1 MLKSLL
7 IQNYVLIDNLDISFG
22 GGLSVITGET
32 GAGKSIV
39 LGALSLVLGQRADVK
54 SIQAG
59 ADKCVIEAAFD
70 IEAYRLQPFF
80 DENELE
86 YDAENCILRRE
97 LHASGKSRA
106 FINDSPVSLG
116 LMKDLGSRLI
126 DIHSQHQNLLLGS
139 GHFQLMVVDVMA
151 KNDSL
156 LSACHKA
163 YSNYQALKKEHEELL
178 EKAAR
183 LKQEE
188 DYTRFQLEQL
198 TEAELEAGEQESL
211 EQEQEMLSHAEEIK
225 RSLYHITALLN
236 GEENSSLPYL
246 KEALSKAS
254 GIEHYYPKAKEIAQR
269 IREAY
274 IDLNDLAMDTEVQQ
288 EGFEFDPQRLEH
300 VNQRLDLIYSLLQKH
315 RMSTVDELL
324 SLRDE
329 YAARLKEI
337 DSFEEQIATV
347 SREEQCARALLLEQ
361 AGKLTKQRTAVSK
374 EITMQLEQMIASLGI
389 PNARFSIEIT
399 PKDMPGKDGAD
410 NICFLFSA
418 NKSAALSPVAETA
431 SGGEISRLM
440 LCVKAMIA
448 GSTAMPAIIFDE
460 IDTGVSG
467 DIADKMGDIMR
478 RLSANMQVVTI
489 THLPQIAAK
498 GKKHYFVYKEEMP
511 EKSVTRIKQL
521 DEKERV
527 IEIARMLSGATL
539 TDAAIANAHELL
551 KSKN

>member
-374 EITMQLEQMIASLGI
+374 EITVQLEQMIASLGI

-489 THLPQIAAK
+489 THLPQIVAK